1 MKVSIKVNS
10 EKLYQKIEKAIEYFK
25 DAESRQLN
33 NVDLGKCSDDY
44 IKALLIFDQTL
55 FATKVID

>member
-33 NVDLGKCSDDY
+33 RDKRTGAGAKDKFN
-44 IKALLIFDQTL
+44 
-55 FATKVID
+55 

>member
-10 EKLYQKIEKAIEYFK
+10 EKLYQKLEKAIEYFK
-25 DAESRQLN
+25 DAEAKQLN
-33 NVDLGKCSDDY
+33 NIDMKKCSDDY

-55 FATKVID
+55 FTTKVIE

>member
-10 EKLYQKIEKAIEYFK
+10 EKLYQKLEKVIENFK

-33 NVDLGKCSDDY
+33 NVDLVKCCDDY
-44 IKALLIFDQTL
+44 ITALLIFDQTL
-55 FATKVID
+55 FTTKVID